1 MRRSL
6 RNIVISEPKIDF
18 RGSAGE
24 FIGEFYLQ
32 WSIEFS
38 PSDYSF
44 QTDVLCGMTFNATYR
59 TFTGKWL
66 PLWIALIHV
75 CIQYF
80 WKPNSKWLHYFHLV

>member
-1 MRRSL
+1 MSKHQLNVYHGCTVSVCGLLRRSL

-66 PLWIALIHV
+66 PL
-75 CIQYF
+75 
-80 WKPNSKWLHYFHLV
+80 